1 MRELSNLEKR
11 IYSHLDTFF
20 TDKFVKKNKVIN
32 HLKNTF
38 EFDDELIYNLYST
51 WYFYRGSDYDTLKI
65 NDSNNGLV
73 GFLEKIIDNHS
84 PESVIDD
91 LYENNKPLL
100 ERIYG
105 DFFKFNGLP
114 DLTWNSLYLE
124 INLYLDHWEE
134 YFSGFE
140 SNDDDIYIYN
150 NYVLNNYGGYD
161 SENYDSDEFNYLNY
175 NETTIELLEKLALL
189 NNLDEWPGKYNH
201 KIEYGEIPLF
211 LFNNISQKD
220 LDSLINDYMY
230 ELNYLSYDYKK
241 EKIREYYNENMVF
254 PSYSDYDKKYIEIP
268 YDELIKIIYENK
280 LINLSE
286 LKDIKINGEIEL
298 WDFYNSLEPLDD
310 WEELTN
316 LFNKELEEII
326 ENMYKVKGLDYDT
339 LVIDKESFINK
350 LNKLGFKYTS
360 NGFYQNDLVKLNI
373 GDLNTINKKIKILY
387 NGKYHSIPVDDLSNW
402 ALGGVLNLDERFK
415 LDINEN
421 INHTYL
427 KPSGS
432 IENEIFKFLE
442 GVFIKKKFFDVNFKA
457 YWAYGALHGRWC
469 LDDRM
474 EIGVI
479 FYFDY
484 EDEYDYQPSI
494 TAELDEGKLFL
505 NQDFVKL
512 ILSYFNVR
520 KNYMLYLLEE
530 WFEANMLSEIK
541 SFSGRNDLYFKNSD
555 VIITEW
561 SCDD

>member
-65 NDSNNGLV
+65 NDGNIGLV

-84 PESVIDD
+84 PQSVIDD

-105 DFFKFNGLP
+105 DFFNFDGLP

-124 INLYLDHWEE
+124 INLNWDHWEE

-140 SNDDDIYIYN
+140 SNDDDLYIYN
-150 NYVLNNYGGYD
+150 NYVLNNYGSYN

-175 NETTIELLEKLALL
+175 NETTIELLEKLAIL

-201 KIEYGEIPLF
+201 EIEYGEIPLF
-211 LFNNISQKD
+211 LFNNLDQKD

-230 ELNYLSYDYKK
+230 ELNYSSYDYKK
-241 EKIREYYNENMVF
+241 EEIREYYNENMVF

-268 YDELIKIIYENK
+268 YDELMKIIYENK

-298 WDFYNSLEPLDD
+298 WDYYNSLEPLDD

-326 ENMYKVKGLDYDT
+326 EKMYKVKGLDYDT

-373 GDLNTINKKIKILY
+373 GDLNTIDKKIKILY

-427 KPSGS
+427 KPSAS
-432 IENEIFKFLE
+432 LENEIFKFLE

-457 YWAYGALHGRWC
+457 YWAYGCLHGRWC

-474 EIGVI
+474 EMGVT
-479 FYFDY
+479 FYFNY
-484 EDEYDYQPSI
+484 EDEYEPQASI
-494 TAELDEGKLFL
+494 TTEFDEGKLFL
-505 NQDFVKL
+505 NQDFLKL

-555 VIITEW
+555 VTIIEW
-561 SCDD
+561 DCDD